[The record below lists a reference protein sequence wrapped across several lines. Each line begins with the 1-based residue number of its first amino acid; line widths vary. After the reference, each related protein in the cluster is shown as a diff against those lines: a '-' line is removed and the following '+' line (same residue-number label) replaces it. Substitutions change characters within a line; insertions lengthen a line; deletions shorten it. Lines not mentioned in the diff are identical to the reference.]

1 MDFRLER
8 FERVD
13 ASAGTALLRVL
24 GEWDGAE
31 TPELLIDDGRERR
44 RVRALPDPS
53 GGAGGLRAAFPVPS
67 ALLGSGSVAFAL
79 VSQAGE
85 LVADLPRPVA
95 PGQLERLT
103 AERDDLRGRVESL
116 EMDLARGAAAG
127 DAGELEQRVAMLEAE
142 LDSVS
147 ERYAGAQEV
156 ARAALEERMRL
167 ASELERA
174 QSAELQVEALEQSG
188 AEFHVEALH
197 EDSRAD
203 RPAARQSASR
213 AAARHNHPA
222 QRARHDGRRVAVER
236 GVAFGIVL
244 MLVVAVLVAVV
255 VLGLV

>member
-31 TPELLIDDGRERR
+31 TPELMIDDGRERR

-116 EMDLARGAAAG
+116 ET
-127 DAGELEQRVAMLEAE
+127 E

-147 ERYAGAQEV
+147 ERYAGAEEV

-174 QSAELQVEALEQSG
+174 QSAQLQVEALEQSG
-188 AEFHVEALH
+188 GEFHVEALH

-203 RPAARQSASR
+203 RPAARQGASR